1 MSIVTYPQDYS
12 HALPLGFCCS
22 PTIRKINRT
31 KFIMWKDKVSERL
44 KQKQWKRSL
53 GSHKTNKGIACSVK
67 HTLDP
72 HVRYK
77 AYIWPQYPVS
87 SQPGN
92 IWPLLP
98 LNENRCLPSFDKQAL
113 AREIRSC
120 FVLVFFF
127 FWTSTLAEVISC
139 KEWTRAIKRPVRLV
153 GLSSILNHE
162 VLVRGLCEGKLSS
175 PCKFFSYLL

>member
-1 MSIVTYPQDYS
+1 MSIVTYPQDCLR
-12 HALPLGFCCS
+12 APTPLGFCCS

-31 KFIMWKDKVSERL
+31 KVIMWKDKVSERL

-53 GSHKTNKGIACSVK
+53 GSHETNKGIACSVK

-77 AYIWPQYPVS
+77 AYIWPQCPVS

-113 AREIRSC
+113 TREIRSC
-120 FVLVFFF
+120 FVLVFFSSGPRLWQRLLRARSGLGRSRGRSD
-127 FWTSTLAEVISC
+127 FWDWVAS
-139 KEWTRAIKRPVRLV
+139 
-153 GLSSILNHE
+153 
-162 VLVRGLCEGKLSS
+162 
-175 PCKFFSYLL
+175 

>member
-1 MSIVTYPQDYS
+1 
-12 HALPLGFCCS
+12 
-22 PTIRKINRT
+22 
-31 KFIMWKDKVSERL
+31 MWKDKVSKRL

-53 GSHKTNKGIACSVK
+53 GSHETNKGIACSVK

-113 AREIRSC
+113 AREIRRC

-139 KEWTRAIKRPVRLV
+139 KEWTRAIKRPVRLM

-175 PCKFFSYLL
+175 SGKFFFLSFVIIPFNDIP